1 MANLDYVLNHF
12 AFNAV
17 AFIRDYW
24 QQKPCVI
31 RQGFIDFQDPIS
43 PEELAGLALEP
54 GVDSRV
60 VSQQPSKQGHE
71 SVWDLQHGPVED
83 YTQFGDQG
91 WSLLVQAVNEHYPPA
106 QELLRAFRFL
116 PDWRIDDLMVSY
128 STANGGVGAHLDQY
142 DVFIIQG
149 MGRRVWQVGPR
160 ADYEVFCPH
169 PDLKQ
174 IRGFV
179 ADLEV
184 ELEPGDILYIPA
196 GFPHAG
202 FSLEPALNYSVG
214 LRAPSQAELLSAI
227 ADEALDQDKLQQRFR
242 DRASDL
248 LNTNGNELNNDDPWF
263 ISDAVIEN
271 FKALILEAFD
281 NQQDVKRAIVNL
293 LSRNPRPPLP
303 EWPQQPYTE
312 SALSYALERY
322 DILLKAV
329 GVRMVSTRLNDR
341 HYAVVQGNWYAIDD
355 EDAEALFVILLE
367 MTDFIDLNDCKPYL
381 ESSQAR
387 QLLVGMLNEGLF
399 LLDNE
404 GHHDSD
410 STAESDSSH

>member
-1 MANLDYVLNHF
+1 MTNLDYVLNHF
-12 AFNAV
+12 AFNSV
-17 AFIRDYW
+17 EFLRDYW

-60 VSQQPSKQGHE
+60 VSQRADSENPQNAP
-71 SVWDLQHGPVED
+71 VWDLQHGPIED
-83 YTQFGDQG
+83 FSQFGDEG

-116 PDWRIDDLMVSY
+116 PDWRVDDLMVSY

-142 DVFIIQG
+142 DVFIVQG
-149 MGRRVWQVGPR
+149 MGKRLWQVGPR
-160 ADYEVFCPH
+160 ADYEEVCPH
-169 PDLKQ
+169 PELKQ

-179 ADLEV
+179 ANLEA

-214 LRAPSQAELLSAI
+214 LRAPSQAELLSAV
-227 ADEALDQDKLQQRFR
+227 ADEALDQNKLQERFR
-242 DRASDL
+242 DRVSDI
-248 LNTNGNELNNDDPWF
+248 LNPEQTELNGDDPWF
-263 ISDAVIEN
+263 ISDAVIDN
-271 FKALILEAFD
+271 FKKLMIDAFND
-281 NQQDVKRAIVNL
+281 DQQIKRAIVNL

-303 EWPQQPYTE
+303 EWPQQPYSE
-312 SALSYALERY
+312 SALSYSLERY

-329 GVRMVSTRLNDR
+329 GVRMVSTLLDGK
-341 HYAVVQGNWYAIDD
+341 HYAIVQNNWYEIED
-355 EDAEALFVILLE
+355 EDAEALFVLLLE
-367 MTDFIDLNDCKPYL
+367 MTDFIALNDIKPYL
-381 ESSQAR
+381 DSSQAR
-387 QLLVGMLNEGLF
+387 QLLVGLLNEGLF
-399 LLDNE
+399 LLD
-404 GHHDSD
+404 HDTDD
-410 STAESDSSH
+410 SAS